1 MASFDYKRLK
11 DLFGGIFIANN
22 GFDKLRAEQAL
33 AAGRADLIAF
43 GKPFIA
49 NPDLVI
55 RLFLNGPLTP
65 VNQETLYGGAE
76 QGYTDYPTLR
86 TVAHH
91 ACFSDV
97 REAWG

>member
-1 MASFDYKRLK
+1 MFSEGNCRVDQLPRLLPASPPPCQDASY
-11 DLFGGIFIANN
+11 
-22 GFDKLRAEQAL
+22 
-33 AAGRADLIAF
+33 
-43 GKPFIA
+43 
-49 NPDLVI
+49 LVI